1 MEEEGIGVILS
12 KIIEER
18 KSKGEFLMLHSVAW
32 FRRHLVV
39 RLVTAV
45 MIVILALSAGY
56 ITMEFRNAKHAGVEA
71 ISSYGM
77 RLSESYAKGMDAGK
91 LEQFLKDPK
100 ENDLYWNIRQEL
112 DQYRTQI
119 GALYVYV
126 VRFDE
131 QRKPF
136 LMIDGQPKGSDVAS
150 PINEETDITD
160 AEIDI
165 LLKGDSAS
173 SEMIDNP
180 KYGKY
185 ISTYTPVKN
194 AEGKVIAAFGI
205 DTAAGVTEQI
215 SSRVIKSN
223 LPVYGLMLVLTIAAL
238 GLVMLF
244 VSRALR
250 PLQWVGAG
258 AESIAKGDFISARQQ
273 LAANPVRSIDEIG
286 TVYNAMMKMSNEI
299 NDMLRTIVSNVS
311 HTSHQ
316 FVVTTQHFNVQA
328 HRLLEMNTNV
338 NASLQ
343 VVADGANTV
352 QSSTSE
358 SARSM
363 EEMATAI
370 QRISEASLT
379 VSDASDNA
387 LQSAQS
393 GQTIV
398 RNMNGQFVTITTAT
412 EEALRRAALLRGHSQ
427 EIGVALSAISD
438 ISEQTKLLAL
448 NASIEAARAGEH
460 GAGFAVV
467 AGEVRKLADHAADSA
482 KLIAALLQNIHR
494 EIERMGEA
502 MEAGMS
508 EIQTG
513 ADLSKKAEEFFRH
526 IVEQFRFVSEQIQ
539 DISSVTE
546 QMSAGSEEVAAS
558 VVDIAHI
565 AKSSSDGTSN
575 IHQLT
580 YEQLKIAQEIADSA
594 DALSGLTDE
603 MRKSIEQIKV

>member
-1 MEEEGIGVILS
+1 
-12 KIIEER
+12 
-18 KSKGEFLMLHSVAW
+18 MLHSVKW
-32 FRRHLVV
+32 FRKHLVV
-39 RLVTAV
+39 RLVATV

-56 ITMEFRNAKHAGVEA
+56 ITMEFRNAKHAGMEA
-71 ISSYGM
+71 ISSYGI
-77 RLSESYAKGMDAGK
+77 RLSESYTKGMDAGK
-91 LEQFLKDPK
+91 LEQFLKDPE

-112 DQYRTQI
+112 DKYRTQI

-131 QRKPF
+131 QRKP
-136 LMIDGQPKGSDVAS
+136 LIMIDGQPKGSDVAS
-150 PINEETDITD
+150 PINEETDISEP
-160 AEIDI
+160 EIES
-165 LLKGDSAS
+165 LLKGNSAS
-173 SEMIDNP
+173 SAIIDDP

-194 AEGKVIAAFGI
+194 AEGKVIAVLGI
-205 DTAAGVTEQI
+205 DTEAGVTEQI
-215 SSRVIKSN
+215 SSSVMKSN
-223 LPVYGLMLVLTIAAL
+223 LPVYGIMLVLTILGL

-244 VSRALR
+244 VSRALH
-250 PLQWVGAG
+250 PLHWIGAG
-258 AESIAKGDFISARQQ
+258 AQSIAKGDFLSARQL
-273 LAANPVRSIDEIG
+273 LAANPVRSVDEIG
-286 TVYNAMMKMSNEI
+286 TVYNAMLKMSNDI

-311 HTSHQ
+311 HTSDQ
-316 FVVTTQHFNVQA
+316 FFETTQHFNAQA
-328 HRLLEMNTNV
+328 HRLLAMNTNV

-352 QSSTSE
+352 QFSTNE

-370 QRISEASLT
+370 HRISEASLT

-398 RNMNGQFVTITTAT
+398 QNMNGQFVTITSTT
-412 EEALRRAALLRGHSQ
+412 SEALRRADLLRGHSK
-427 EIGVALSAISD
+427 EIGIALSAISD

-467 AGEVRKLADHAADSA
+467 AGEVRKLADHAAESA
-482 KLIAALLQNIHR
+482 KLIADLLQNIHN
-494 EIERMGEA
+494 EIKRMGDA

-508 EIQTG
+508 EIKTG
-513 ADLSKKAEEFFRH
+513 AALSKKAEDFFRH
-526 IVEQFRFVSEQIQ
+526 IVEQFRYVSEQIQ

-546 QMSAGSEEVAAS
+546 EMSAGSEEVAAS

-580 YEQLKIAQEIADSA
+580 HEQLKIAQEIADSA
-594 DALSGLTDE
+594 DALSGLTHE

>member
-1 MEEEGIGVILS
+1 LS
-12 KIIEER
+12 KINVENNR
-18 KSKGEFLMLHSVAW
+18 KDVDDKGEYHMLHSVRW
-32 FRRHLVV
+32 FRKHLVV
-39 RLVTAV
+39 RIVAAV

-56 ITMEFRNAKHAGVEA
+56 ITMEFRNAKHAGMEA
-71 ISSYGM
+71 ISSYGI
-77 RLSESYAKGMDAGK
+77 RLSDSYTKGMDIGQ

-100 ENDLYWNIRQEL
+100 ENDLYWQIRQQL
-112 DQYRTQI
+112 DTYRTQI

-126 VRFDE
+126 VRFDD
-131 QRKPF
+131 QKRP
-136 LMIDGQPKGSDVAS
+136 LIMIDGQPKGSDVAS
-150 PINEETDITD
+150 PINEETDIAAT
-160 AEIDI
+160 EVET

-173 SEMIDNP
+173 SAIIDNP

-185 ISTYTPVKN
+185 ISTYSPVKN
-194 AEGKVIAAFGI
+194 KEGKVIAVLGI
-205 DTAAGVTEQI
+205 DTEAGVTEQI
-215 SSRVIKSN
+215 SSSVLKSN
-223 LPVYGLMLVLTIAAL
+223 LPIYGLMLVLTILGL
-238 GLVMLF
+238 GLVML
-244 VSRALR
+244 VVTRALR
-250 PLQWVGAG
+250 PLHWIGAG
-258 AESIAKGDFISARQQ
+258 AESIAKGDFLSARKQ
-273 LAANPVRSIDEIG
+273 LTANPVNSIDEIG
-286 TVYNAMMKMSNEI
+286 SVYRAMMKMSNDI

-311 HTSHQ
+311 HTSEQ

-338 NASLQ
+338 NTSLQ

-352 QSSTSE
+352 QFSTNE

-370 QRISEASLT
+370 HRISEASLT
-379 VSDASDNA
+379 VADASGNA

-393 GQTIV
+393 GQAIV
-398 RNMNGQFVTITTAT
+398 QNMNGQFVTITTAT
-412 EEALRRAALLRGHSQ
+412 DEALRRAASLRGHSK
-427 EIGVALSAISD
+427 EIGIALSSISD

-467 AGEVRKLADHAADSA
+467 AGEVRKLADNAADSA
-482 KLIAALLQNIHR
+482 KLIASLLQNIHR

-502 MEAGMS
+502 MEAGRS

-513 ADLSKKAEEFFRH
+513 ADLTIKAEEFFRH
-526 IVEQFRFVSEQIQ
+526 IVEQFRFVSQQIQ
-539 DISSVTE
+539 EISSVTE
-546 QMSAGSEEVAAS
+546 EMSAGSEEVAAS

-565 AKSSSDGTSN
+565 AKSSSDGTTN
-575 IHQLT
+575 IHKLT
-580 YEQLKIAQEIADSA
+580 HEQLKIAQEIADSA